1 MINKEV
7 FFVIRSKIIS
17 MICSFTMLVTLV
29 TPIWS
34 DAEAAS
40 SRPEKSNTGMVVSV
54 NKIADEIGMK
64 VLNDGGNAIDAAVA
78 VGFAL
83 AVVHPA
89 AGNLGGGGFA
99 VIRTAKGE
107 TVALD
112 FREMAPGKSTRN
124 MYLDKNG
131 EVIPDASV
139 VGYLGAGVPGTVA
152 GMSAM
157 LERYGTKQLA
167 DLIKPS
173 IHYAEKGFVI
183 GAHNAELFSEYA
195 PRLSKFSSTRNYFL
209 KADGTTLKEND
220 VLVQKDLAHTLQLIA
235 DKGAAAFYKGEIAD
249 LIVKDM
255 AVNGGIITKEDLTRY
270 KPIWRDAVHGTYRG
284 YDIYSMSP
292 PSSGGTHIIQM
303 LNIMEGYN
311 LKEMGYN
318 SSATIHVLA
327 EAMRYAYADRSEF
340 MGDSDFVNVPVK
352 GLTSKEYANEIRSKI
367 QPQQATPS
375 SEVRPGNPQIH
386 EGNNTTHYSVV
397 DKWGNAVAVTYTIND
412 WWGSGAA
419 VNGAGFLL
427 NNEMDDF
434 SIKPGVPNMYGL
446 VGGESNAIEPYKRPL
461 SSMSPTIVQ
470 KDGKLFMVV
479 GSPGGSRIITTVLQ
493 VISNVID
500 HNMNIR
506 EAVDAPRVHMQ
517 WVPDNIRIEPNGL
530 SQDVINNLTA
540 MGYQFTVRGA
550 TEYFGEANAIL
561 VDQSTKT
568 LTGGR
573 DPRGEF

>member
-1 MINKEV
+1 MVN
-7 FFVIRSKIIS
+7 RSKIVS
-17 MICSFTMLVTLV
+17 MLCVFAMLVSLF
-29 TPIWS
+29 TPFVS
-34 DAEAAS
+34 EVQAAS
-40 SRPEKSNTGMVVSV
+40 SRPEKSDTGMVVTV
-54 NKIADEIGMK
+54 NKIADQIGMK
-64 VLNDGGNAIDAAVA
+64 VLNDGGNAVDAAVA
-78 VGFAL
+78 VGYAL

-99 VIRTAKGE
+99 VIHTAKGE
-107 TVALD
+107 NIALD
-112 FREMAPGKSTRN
+112 FREMAPGKATRN

-157 LERYGTKQLA
+157 LERYGTKKLA

-173 IHYAEKGFVI
+173 IYYAEQGFVV
-183 GAHNAELFSEYA
+183 GSHNAELFAEYA
-195 PRLSKFSSTRNYFL
+195 PRLSKFASTRKYFMHS
-209 KADGTTLKEND
+209 DGSTLKEND
-220 VLVQKDLAHTLQLIA
+220 VLIQKDLAHTLRLIA
-235 DKGAAAFYKGEIAD
+235 DKGSDAFYKGEISD
-249 LIVKDM
+249 TIVKDM
-255 AVNGGIITKEDLTRY
+255 DVNGGIITKDDLARY

-284 YDIYSMSP
+284 YDIFSMSP

-303 LNIMEGYN
+303 LNVMEGYN
-311 LKEMGYN
+311 LKEMGHN
-318 SSATIHVLA
+318 SSATLHVLA
-327 EAMRYAYADRSEF
+327 ESMRYAYADRSLF

-352 GLTSKEYANEIRSKI
+352 GLTSKEYANEIRNKI
-367 QPQQATPS
+367 QPQQAVPS
-375 SEVRPGNPQIH
+375 SQVKPGNPQIH

-419 VNGAGFLL
+419 VNGAGFFL

-434 SIKPGVPNMYGL
+434 SIKPGVPNMYG
-446 VGGESNAIEPYKRPL
+446 VIGGDANAIEPYKRPL
-461 SSMSPTIVQ
+461 SSMSPTIVE

-500 HNMNIR
+500 HDMNIR
-506 EAVDAPRVHMQ
+506 EAVDAPRIHMQ
-517 WVPDNIRIEPNGL
+517 WIPDNIRIEPNGL
-530 SQDVINNLTA
+530 AQDVITNLTT
-540 MGYQFTVRGA
+540 MGYQFTVRGPI
-550 TEYFGEANAIL
+550 EYFGEANAIL
-561 VDQSTKT
+561 IDQKTKT
-568 LTGGR
+568 MTGAR

>member
-1 MINKEV
+1 MKPIRTISLVCIFAMLFTLMVPFTNEV
-7 FFVIRSKIIS
+7 Q
-17 MICSFTMLVTLV
+17 
-29 TPIWS
+29 
-34 DAEAAS
+34 AAS
-40 SRPEKSNTGMVVSV
+40 SRPDKSSTGMVVSV

-64 VLNDGGNAIDAAVA
+64 VLQDGGNAVDAAVA
-78 VGFAL
+78 VGYAL

-99 VIRTAKGE
+99 VIHTAKGE
-107 TVALD
+107 NVALD
-112 FREMAPGKSTRN
+112 FREMAPGKATRN
-124 MYLDKNG
+124 MYLDSKG

-139 VGYLGAGVPGTVA
+139 VGYLAAGVPGTVA

-157 LERYGTKQLA
+157 LERYGTKKLSE
-167 DLIKPS
+167 LIKPAIS
-173 IHYAEKGFVI
+173 CAEKGFVI
-183 GAHNAELFSEYA
+183 GAHNAELFSEYKD
-195 PRLSKFSSTRNYFL
+195 RLAKFESTRKYFMRP
-209 KADGTTLKEND
+209 DGSTLHETD
-220 VLVQKDLAHTLQLIA
+220 VLVQKDLARTLRLIA
-235 DKGAAAFYKGEIAD
+235 GQGPDAFYKGEIAD
-249 LIVKDM
+249 IIVKDM
-255 AVNGGIITKEDLTRY
+255 AANGGIITKEDLARY
-270 KPIWRDAVHGTYRG
+270 QPIWREAVHGTYRG

-303 LNIMEGYN
+303 LNVMEGYN
-311 LKEMGYN
+311 LREMGHN

-327 EAMRYAYADRSEF
+327 EAMRYAYADRSQY
-340 MGDSDFVNVPVK
+340 MGDPDFTQVPVK
-352 GLTSKEYANEIRSKI
+352 GLTSKAYAQSIREQI
-367 QPQQATPS
+367 QPDKATPS
-375 SEVRPGNPQIH
+375 SQVKPGNPQIH

-446 VGGESNAIEPYKRPL
+446 IGGEANAIEPYKRPL

-500 HNMNIR
+500 HGMNIR
-506 EAVDAPRVHMQ
+506 EAVDAPRIHMQ
-517 WVPDNIRIEPNGL
+517 WVPDNIRIEPHGL
-530 SQDVINNLTA
+530 AKDVTDNLKA
-540 MGYQFTVRGA
+540 MGYELTMRGA
-550 TEYFGEANAIL
+550 TEYFGEANAIV
-561 VDQSTKT
+561 VDPLTKT
-568 LTGGR
+568 ATGAR

>member
-1 MINKEV
+1 MKRLRILSLACV
-7 FFVIRSKIIS
+7 
-17 MICSFTMLVTLV
+17 FTMLFTLV
-29 TPIWS
+29 IPL
-34 DAEAAS
+34 ANPVQAAS
-40 SRPEKSNTGMVVSV
+40 SRPDKSTTGMVVSV

-64 VLNDGGNAIDAAVA
+64 VLNEGGNAIDAAVA
-78 VGFAL
+78 VGYAL

-99 VIRTAKGE
+99 VIHTAKGE
-107 TVALD
+107 NVALD
-112 FREMAPGKSTRN
+112 FREMAPGKATRN
-124 MYLDKNG
+124 MYLDNNG

-139 VGYLGAGVPGTVA
+139 VGYLAAGVPGTVA

-157 LERYGTKQLA
+157 LDKYGTKKLA

-173 IHYAEKGFVI
+173 IECAEKGFVI
-183 GAHNAELFSEYA
+183 GPHNAELFSEYA
-195 PRLSKFSSTRNYFL
+195 TRLAKFESTRKYFMH
-209 KADGTTLKEND
+209 ADGTPLKETE
-220 VLVQKDLAHTLQLIA
+220 VLVQKDLARTLRLIA
-235 DKGAAAFYKGEIAD
+235 SQGPDAFYKGEIAD

-255 AVNGGIITKEDLTRY
+255 AANGGIITKDDLARY
-270 KPIWRDAVHGTYRG
+270 RPLWREPVHGNYRG
-284 YDIYSMSP
+284 YDIFSMSP

-303 LNIMEGYN
+303 LNVLEGYD
-311 LKEMGYN
+311 LKDMGHN
-318 SSATIHVLA
+318 SSATLHVLA
-327 EAMRYAYADRSEF
+327 EAMRYAYADRSQF
-340 MGDSDFVNVPVK
+340 MGDPDFSKVPVK
-352 GLTSKEYANEIRSKI
+352 ALTDKSYADSIRLKI
-367 QPQQATPS
+367 NPDKATPS
-375 SEVRPGNPQIH
+375 SEVKPGNVQIH

-419 VNGAGFLL
+419 VNGAGFFL

-446 VGGESNAIEPYKRPL
+446 VGGEANAIEPYKRPL

-493 VISNVID
+493 VISNVVD
-500 HNMNIR
+500 HGMNIR
-506 EAVDAPRVHMQ
+506 EAVDAPRIHMQ
-517 WVPDNIRIEPNGL
+517 WIPDNIRIEPHGL
-530 SQDVINNLTA
+530 AKDVTDRLNQ
-540 MGYQFTVRGA
+540 MGYQLTMRGA

-561 VDQSTKT
+561 VDSSTGIM
-568 LTGGR
+568 TGAR